1 MFVFQGWGFRLV
13 FKSWGWWSF
22 RGVNMFFCARCHVKA
37 ARDIIRAHLDR
48 AKWKESAFSVE
59 QFRSVRWMLNTAP
72 RSSCCPTT
80 LRKFL
85 TVTELAQCMH
95 LKLVIQSF
103 LDAGRR
109 LRASARPRVRLSSE
123 GFDKLCDFACVYANV
138 LTEARSLASWSDEK
152 EKEFMKAFYQKT
164 PVCVKHFF

>member
-1 MFVFQGWGFRLV
+1 
-13 FKSWGWWSF
+13 
-22 RGVNMFFCARCHVKA
+22 
-37 ARDIIRAHLDR
+37 
-48 AKWKESAFSVE
+48 
-59 QFRSVRWMLNTAP
+59 MLNTAP

-109 LRASARPRVRLSSE
+109 LRASARPRVRLASE

-152 EKEFMKAFYQKT
+152 EKGFMKAFYQKT
-164 PVCVKHFF
+164 LVCVEHFF